1 MKKFEYSME
10 NVLKIKYKLED
21 QAKTNYSV
29 IRFRLN
35 KEEEAL
41 HKLKIKKNH
50 YEKKIQ
56 QLVSGSLDF
65 RSIKIYKESLN
76 YINNKIM
83 EQGILIKK
91 IEAELELARIE
102 LEKSMLERKTQENL
116 KEKAFDEYKQDY
128 NAWES
133 KEVDELNSFNYSNP
147 I

>member
-10 NVLKIKYKLED
+10 NVLNIKYKLED

-29 IRFRLN
+29 IRFQLN

-41 HKLKIKKNH
+41 YKLRIKKNH
-50 YEKKIQ
+50 YEKRLQ

-65 RSIKIYKESLN
+65 KNIKIYKKSLDDVK
-76 YINNKIM
+76 NKIL
-83 EQGILIKK
+83 EQKELIKT
-91 IEAELELARIE
+91 IEAELEIARIE
-102 LEKSMLERKTQENL
+102 LEKSMIERKTQENL
-116 KEKAFDEYKQDY
+116 KDKAFDEYKQEY
-128 NAWES
+128 NTWES